1 MNFVP
6 VKSKEDKRLMPTTE
20 TRAAMMIK
28 SGQATP
34 YWDNGIFCIRLNYQ
48 SKEWTQEICV
58 GVDPGS
64 KKEGFTVKS
73 ESHTY
78 LNVQADA
85 HTHTAK
91 KVKNRRE
98 LRRGRRSRKCPNRK
112 NRTNRLANKERIP
125 AGTRARWDWKLR
137 ILNWL
142 DKLYPVT
149 HICVEDIKASPWE
162 GAKKWNQSFS
172 PLEVGKNWFYGEVEK
187 MWQLLTIQGYETKSI
202 RDSLGLKK
210 SSDKT
215 AKSFETHCVDSWCLA
230 YHVIGGEP
238 TVDNTDIFCISPLQ
252 IKRRQLHRQL
262 PQKGGKRPRFGG
274 TMCLGVVKNTLVKHV
289 KHGIAAVCGYQKG
302 GLSLQP
308 IQGGKRLILS
318 AKLEDCKI
326 LTRLNFRYDL
336 VSKQPKVEQN
346 NLALQ
351 LTFDI

>member
-1 MNFVP
+1 
-6 VKSKEDKRLMPTTE
+6 MPTTE

-34 YWDNGIFCIRLNYQ
+34 YWDNGIFSIRLNYQ

-162 GAKKWNQSFS
+162 GGKKWNQ
-172 PLEVGKNWFYGEVEK
+172 
-187 MWQLLTIQGYETKSI
+187 WQ
-202 RDSLGLKK
+202 
-210 SSDKT
+210 
-215 AKSFETHCVDSWCLA
+215 FE
-230 YHVIGGEP
+230 
-238 TVDNTDIFCISPLQ
+238 
-252 IKRRQLHRQL
+252 
-262 PQKGGKRPRFGG
+262 
-274 TMCLGVVKNTLVKHV
+274 
-289 KHGIAAVCGYQKG
+289 
-302 GLSLQP
+302 
-308 IQGGKRLILS
+308 
-318 AKLEDCKI
+318 
-326 LTRLNFRYDL
+326 
-336 VSKQPKVEQN
+336 
-346 NLALQ
+346 
-351 LTFDI
+351 